1 MPYFLRLALK
11 LEILPR
17 WFKELAGRPVP
28 VKRCFSV
35 GLRAEASELRRRA
48 AEELSLEAE
57 GAEEED
63 DELDVELRGA
73 GTEDLPV
80 LLYGLKSLRLF
91 SQ

>member
-1 MPYFLRLALK
+1 M
-11 LEILPR
+11 
-17 WFKELAGRPVP
+17 P

-73 GTEDLPV
+73 GTEDRPV
-80 LLYGLKSLRLF
+80 LL
-91 SQ
+91 